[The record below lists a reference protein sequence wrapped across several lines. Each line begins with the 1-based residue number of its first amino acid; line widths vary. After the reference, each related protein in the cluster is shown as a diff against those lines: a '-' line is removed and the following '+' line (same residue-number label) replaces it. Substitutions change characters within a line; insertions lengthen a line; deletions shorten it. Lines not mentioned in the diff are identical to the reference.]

1 MGIPTI
7 KSVTLPLAATRELDL
22 HGHRPKLVTQ
32 PMDQPAME
40 VLGIVTAMEIPASG
54 PIAEEKVGLVTR
66 ADC

>member
-7 KSVTLPLAATRELDL
+7 KSVTLPLAATRELDH

-40 VLGIVTAMEIPASG
+40 VLGIVTVMGIPVSG
-54 PIAEEKVGLVTR
+54 LIAEERVGL
-66 ADC
+66 A